1 MFTLDPL
8 IILTDKSAAFG
19 VLDQGCWFSGLRNGM
34 VDPHPHASLQF
45 KAEME
50 GHRRH
55 VKATSQHVLKAF
67 WADASLDRG
76 VHLRKLVLRS

>member
-34 VDPHPHASLQF
+34 VDPHLHA
-45 KAEME
+45 
-50 GHRRH
+50 
-55 VKATSQHVLKAF
+55 
-67 WADASLDRG
+67 
-76 VHLRKLVLRS
+76 KLAVQSRNGGS